1 MDNLQVGL
9 FAIQGFQLLF
19 SLFQTIIYRRKE
31 YIYYNAYILCS
42 IFYILGLNYH
52 LAHLENP
59 NQNLYLLLDKPMAFL
74 SYYFYFKFA
83 KHFLNIPN
91 QYRVFSKKLRYIEYL
106 LLTFTAVIALAVL
119 FLNTRQTELLFSSFA
134 FVTIPITVY
143 AITRFNRLK
152 QNNLNYFV
160 VLGAVF
166 ILSAAVSTFIIIQF
180 QLLFPSLRN
189 YPSSLHFHTFAV
201 IELLVF
207 SIGLGYKSYKV
218 EYEKAKLDRAL
229 VNELL
234 EKEKIKLKL
243 DQTRN
248 KIARDLHDDLG
259 ASLSGIKILAGIS
272 SKETQDENVE
282 QIYLITSALLEDFRE
297 AAWFLSEKEYTLTGL
312 TERIS
317 SWWAPILNAQKV
329 ELKIDL
335 DQNLVTLPLS
345 LLQKKNIYLICKEAI
360 NNSLKY
366 SGCSCIFIK
375 FSLQETVLSFK
386 ISDDGFYRINDRDE
400 ANGLKNIKDRMLE
413 INGSAQ
419 FELTANKNVTIEGKI
434 VLNP

>member
-1 MDNLQVGL
+1 M
-9 FAIQGFQLLF
+9 
-19 SLFQTIIYRRKE
+19 
-31 YIYYNAYILCS
+31 
-42 IFYILGLNYH
+42 
-52 LAHLENP
+52 
-59 NQNLYLLLDKPMAFL
+59 
-74 SYYFYFKFA
+74 
-83 KHFLNIPN
+83 
-91 QYRVFSKKLRYIEYL
+91 
-106 LLTFTAVIALAVL
+106 
-119 FLNTRQTELLFSSFA
+119 
-134 FVTIPITVY
+134 
-143 AITRFNRLK
+143 
-152 QNNLNYFV
+152 
-160 VLGAVF
+160 
-166 ILSAAVSTFIIIQF
+166 
-180 QLLFPSLRN
+180 
-189 YPSSLHFHTFAV
+189 
-201 IELLVF
+201 
-207 SIGLGYKSYKV
+207 
-218 EYEKAKLDRAL
+218 
-229 VNELL
+229 
-234 EKEKIKLKL
+234 
-243 DQTRN
+243 
-248 KIARDLHDDLG
+248 
-259 ASLSGIKILAGIS
+259 
-272 SKETQDENVE
+272 
-282 QIYLITSALLEDFRE
+282 LEDFRE